1 MFLLNCSA
9 DLQTITCLN
18 IPKLHVLIELMRSK
32 EFHVS
37 TKSFKNIFAKIK
49 YVISDR
55 TNLIKKPNYSVPK
68 YF

>member
-49 YVISDR
+49 YVI
-55 TNLIKKPNYSVPK
+55 TQI
-68 YF
+68 